1 MDQRYSLDLR
11 VRVAAFVEA
20 GISCQV
26 AAQHFGVRVIFA
38 ITPVWRTR
46 YRGSPASAR

>member
-20 GISCQV
+20 GKSCQV
-26 AAQHFGVRVIFA
+26 ATQHFGVRDVFA
-38 ITPVWRTR
+38 ITPVWRTH